1 MSGYFFLTISLLT
14 GTAKGYC
21 GKKIS
26 RYTEKLTDAISIS
39 SVRMGI
45 CALFG
50 FILILFQHKLSIC
63 TALTTTDILCI
74 LWSAIANSAFVV
86 LWLCCVHSDA
96 YMLVEISLTLS
107 VPIAVCG
114 SMLIP
119 ALHETLRFRSI
130 IGIIILVFA
139 SILMQ
144 GYNQKVKKKKLTPKE
159 FAMLLA
165 LPFSSGL
172 ADLSQKYYIKTVMS
186 ADAAVFSFY
195 SFLLSA
201 AILVFSRLV
210 QRQRSSISLSNIKN
224 VLPYTVLM
232 ALFLYANIYFKTLA
246 AAELSSAVLY
256 PLIQCF
262 SMILSFLMS
271 VILFHEKA
279 TLHSFLG
286 MLFAI
291 CGILVINL
299 N

>member
-1 MSGYFFLTISLLT
+1 
-14 GTAKGYC
+14 
-21 GKKIS
+21 
-26 RYTEKLTDAISIS
+26 
-39 SVRMGI
+39 
-45 CALFG
+45 
-50 FILILFQHKLSIC
+50 
-63 TALTTTDILCI
+63 
-74 LWSAIANSAFVV
+74 
-86 LWLCCVHSDA
+86 
-96 YMLVEISLTLS
+96 
-107 VPIAVCG
+107 
-114 SMLIP
+114 
-119 ALHETLRFRSI
+119 
-130 IGIIILVFA
+130 
-139 SILMQ
+139 
-144 GYNQKVKKKKLTPKE
+144 
-159 FAMLLA
+159 MLLA